1 MDVSHEPAG
10 GSVSVSCSLFD
21 VHMFACPCVSLCVG
35 SLLYPCL
42 YELVPQC
49 WLYTCPCEFVPQCF
63 FVQLPVCACMN
74 LLAVFFVCLCWHSS
88 GNIHL
93 SHSFSV
99 CSREQLGCKAQ
110 AENFKVGESW
120 KCVKIRVPH
129 LTGCQSLAP

>member
-1 MDVSHEPAG
+1 MYPM
-10 GSVSVSCSLFD
+10 SLLVAVLVYP
-21 VHMFACPCVSLCVG
+21 VHYAMCTCLLVLVYACVG
-35 SLLYPCL
+35 SLYPCP

-49 WLYTCPCEFVPQCF
+49 WLHTCPCELVLECF

-120 KCVKIRVPH
+120 KCVKIGVLH
-129 LTGCQSLAP
+129 LTSGQSPAP